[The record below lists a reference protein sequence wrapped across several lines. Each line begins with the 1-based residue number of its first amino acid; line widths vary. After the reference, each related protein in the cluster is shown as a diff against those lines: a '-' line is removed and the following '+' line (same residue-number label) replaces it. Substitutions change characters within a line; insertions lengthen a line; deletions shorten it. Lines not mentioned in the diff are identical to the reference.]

1 MSHSCPIALAETQ
14 ESDKPHFEENI
25 LPILKTHCHRCHSGN
40 RPKGRLLLTS
50 RAQLIKGGRSGPS
63 IRLGAAESSLL
74 WEKIAAD
81 RMPPD
86 GPRLNADQKGMIR
99 SWINEGGL
107 GADPSL
113 PDNSSYRDPETT
125 REQQLFWAF
134 NPPIRPAP
142 PEVKKTQLVRNS
154 IDHFILSK
162 LEQQKLTFSPEA
174 DPLTLLRRAHFDL
187 TGLPPSPEVIAAF
200 LSQPFEQSYPRLI
213 DRLLASP
220 HYGERWGRHWLDV
233 AGYAD
238 SAGVLSEDRPLPLAW
253 KYRDYV
259 IRSFNEDKPYDQFL
273 QEQIAGDELTDY
285 WDAFENKKQLPTT
298 VVDGVIATGFLRCA
312 ADSSRPDFSTIKN
325 ASSLYF
331 YPTLNDTFHIV
342 SSSVMGL
349 TIQCARCHDHKFD
362 PISQKDYYR
371 IQAVFMGAYRPTD
384 WIPQMERRIV
394 TATQFQQKQA
404 EQHNKPL
411 QEQLKVLQKE
421 SEELTEKFQ
430 TTFFDDEIGKLPS
443 PIRKDVRDALLKN
456 KEKRSAIDAYL
467 VSKFQSRIQPEKA
480 QLHKSLIERYP
491 DYRDVYRDN
500 EKQLQNLRT
509 RLIHFEEIRALY
521 DLPGSVPTPFLM
533 RGDPLTPAEPV
544 SPGVVSI
551 LERVVPFYWNPPAN
565 NSRTSGRRLAFAQ
578 WLTHPKHPLTARV
591 LVNRVWMHHFGVG
604 LVATTEN
611 FGQMGSRPSHEKLL
625 DWLACEF
632 VSNGWSIKH
641 LHKLIMMS
649 HSYRQQ
655 SDISATLLQTAQPI
669 DPDNRLLWRQRMRRL
684 EAEPFRDSLLHVTGQ
699 LDSHLFGPPIRVQR
713 LRDGEVTLLD
723 GKSHRR
729 SIYLQVLRSNPHTLL
744 QVFDQP
750 VMEVNCLQR
759 RTSTVATQALT
770 LLNSPSLIHLSNQF
784 ADRLL
789 LNDSTNLVRRAILI
803 AFSREPTKEEERYMS
818 DFLNSQTRQY
828 QQESDSDSTAS
839 DNSEKAEHRAVS
851 DLCQMLLCSNEFI
864 FID

>member
-1 MSHSCPIALAETQ
+1 MFHPCPTTLAENQ
-14 ESDKPHFEENI
+14 ESDKPHFEKNI
-25 LPILKTHCHRCHSGN
+25 LPILKTHCHRCHSGD
-40 RPKGRLLLTS
+40 RPKGKLLLIS

-86 GPRLNADQKGMIR
+86 GPGLNPDQKGMIR
-99 SWINEGGL
+99 SWINEGGP

-113 PDNSSYRDPETT
+113 PDNSSYQDPETT

-134 NPPIRPAP
+134 NSPVRPAP
-142 PEVKKTQLVRNS
+142 PEVRKTQLVRNS
-154 IDHFILSK
+154 IDRFILSK
-162 LEQQKLTFSPEA
+162 LEQQKLTFSTEA

-187 TGLPPSPEVIAAF
+187 TGLPPSPEVITAF

-220 HYGERWGRHWLDV
+220 HYGERWGRHWLDI

-285 WDAFENKKQLPTT
+285 WDAFDNKEQLPTT

-331 YPTLNDTFHIV
+331 YPTLNDTIHIV

-349 TIQCARCHDHKFD
+349 TLQCARCHDHKFD

-394 TATQFQQKQA
+394 TATRFQQKQA

-411 QEQLKVLQKE
+411 QEQIKILQKE
-421 SEELTEKFQ
+421 TEELTEKFQ
-430 TTFFDDEIGKLPS
+430 STFFEDEIGKLPS
-443 PIRKDVRDALLKN
+443 PIRKDVRDALLQN
-456 KEKRSAIDAYL
+456 KEKRTAIEAYL
-467 VSKFQSRIQPEKA
+467 ASKFQSRIQPEKA
-480 QLHKSLIERYP
+480 QLQKSLIERYP
-491 DYRDVYRDN
+491 DYRDVHQDKEN
-500 EKQLQNLRT
+500 QIQTLRT

-521 DLPGSVPTPFLM
+521 DLPGSVLTPFLM

-551 LERVVPFYWNPPAN
+551 LERVVPFYWNPPAK
-565 NSRTSGRRLAFAQ
+565 NSKTSGRRLAFAQ

-604 LVATTEN
+604 LVSTTEN

-632 VSNGWSIKH
+632 VSSGWSIKH

-649 HSYRQQ
+649 RSYRQR
-655 SDISATLLQTAQPI
+655 SDISVALLKTAQQI
-669 DPDNRLLWRQRMRRL
+669 DPDNRLIWRQRMRRL
-684 EAEPFRDSLLHVTGQ
+684 EAEPFRDSLLHVTGH

-729 SIYLQVLRSNPHTLL
+729 SIYLQVLRSHPHTLL

-770 LLNSPSLIHLSNQF
+770 LLNSPSLIHLSEQF

-789 LNDSTNLVRRAILI
+789 LNGSTNLVRRAILI
-803 AFSREPTKEEERYMS
+803 AFSREPTKEEELYMS

-828 QQESDSDSTAS
+828 QQEIVSDSTVS
-839 DNSEKAEHRAVS
+839 SNSETSEHRAVS

-864 FID
+864 FVD

>member
-1 MSHSCPIALAETQ
+1 MFHPCPTTLAENQ

-25 LPILKTHCHRCHSGN
+25 LPILKTHCHRCHSGD
-40 RPKGRLLLTS
+40 RPKGKLLLIS

-86 GPRLNADQKGMIR
+86 GPGLNPDQKGMIR
-99 SWINEGGL
+99 SWINDGGP
-107 GADPSL
+107 GADTSL
-113 PDNSSYRDPETT
+113 PDNSSYQDPETT

-134 NPPIRPAP
+134 NSPVRPTL
-142 PEVKKTQLVRNS
+142 PEVRKTQLIRNS
-154 IDHFILSK
+154 LDRFILSK
-162 LEQQKLTFSPEA
+162 LEQQKLTFSTEA
-174 DPLTLLRRAHFDL
+174 DPLTLLRRAHFNL
-187 TGLPPSPEVIAAF
+187 TGLPPSPEVIADF

-220 HYGERWGRHWLDV
+220 HYGERWGRHWLDI

-285 WDAFENKKQLPTT
+285 WDAFENKEQLPTR

-331 YPTLNDTFHIV
+331 YPTLNDTIHIV

-349 TIQCARCHDHKFD
+349 TLQCARCHDHKFD

-394 TATQFQQKQA
+394 TATRFQQKQA

-411 QEQLKVLQKE
+411 QEQLKILQKE
-421 SEELTEKFQ
+421 TEELTVKFQ
-430 TTFFDDEIGKLPS
+430 STFFEDEIGKLPS

-456 KEKRSAIDAYL
+456 KEKRTAIEAYL
-467 VSKFQSRIQPEKA
+467 ASKFQSRIQPEKA
-480 QLHKSLIERYP
+480 QLQKSLIERYP
-491 DYRDVYRDN
+491 GYRDVHQN
-500 EKQLQNLRT
+500 KENQMQNLRT

-521 DLPGSVPTPFLM
+521 DLPGSVMTPFLM

-544 SPGVVSI
+544 SPGVVRI
-551 LERVVPFYWNPPAN
+551 LERVVPFYWNPPAK
-565 NSRTSGRRLAFAQ
+565 NSKTSGRRLAFAQ

-632 VSNGWSIKH
+632 ISSGWSIKY

-649 HSYRQQ
+649 HSYRQR
-655 SDISATLLQTAQPI
+655 SDISVALLETAQQI

-684 EAEPFRDSLLHVTGQ
+684 EAEPFRDSLLHVTGH

-729 SIYLQVLRSNPHTLL
+729 SIYLQVLRSRPHTLL

-770 LLNSPSLIHLSNQF
+770 LLNSPSLIHFSEQF

-789 LNDSTNLVRRAILI
+789 LNGSTNLVRRAILI
-803 AFSREPTKEEERYMS
+803 AFSREPTKEEELYMS

-828 QQESDSDSTAS
+828 QQEIISDSTVYS
-839 DNSEKAEHRAVS
+839 NSEKSEHRAVS

-864 FID
+864 FVD